1 MLKKLRTSLTGKKG
15 FTLVELVVVLVILAI
30 LATLLMPS
38 LTGYIDK
45 AKDKRV
51 VAEVHQVV
59 MAAQALAD
67 EAYAKEDSAAGLT
80 NATYAAV
87 TLDAVEDLS
96 ETKAT
101 LESIYVE
108 IESGKVVYAM
118 ISLGGETGYYGET
131 AGIGSSLDDTY
142 ELPAVPEEGDD
153 YVVLSGSST
162 G

>member
-1 MLKKLRTSLTGKKG
+1 MFKKLRNSLTGKKG

-67 EAYAKEDSAAGLT
+67 EAYALADEDLSAD
-80 NATYAAV
+80 TYAAV
-87 TLDAVEDLS
+87 TLDAVTELS
-96 ETKAT
+96 EIKGTI
-101 LESIYVE
+101 ERIYVE
-108 IESGKVVYAM
+108 IGSGKIVYAEM
-118 ISLGGETGYYGET
+118 TLGGNIGYYGEEE
-131 AGIGSSLDDTY
+131 GIGSDLDTVY
-142 ELPAVPEEGDD
+142 EKPDIPSEAEYAALEGSAE
-153 YVVLSGSST
+153 VVT
-162 G
+162 